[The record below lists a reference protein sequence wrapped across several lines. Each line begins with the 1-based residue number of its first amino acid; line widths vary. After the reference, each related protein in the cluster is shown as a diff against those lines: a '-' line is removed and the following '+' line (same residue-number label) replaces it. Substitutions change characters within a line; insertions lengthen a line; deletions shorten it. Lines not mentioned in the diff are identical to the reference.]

1 MLVACV
7 VEHPAQLRMM
17 TVANNGCF
25 TARVEQPHCL
35 LGMGSF
41 SCVNLDGNV
50 RRVGCCFAVVA
61 KMPSTNPRVGTLVG
75 VRRPSA
81 SPRKKASPK
90 KLGMSGWM
98 FFRVVETTRSGV
110 KVCSIEDHS
119 THVFDLSR
127 LRLVDLES
135 VFFHNVPYG
144 MKTSDVVA
152 QAISASQ
159 MHWMQ
164 RASAAQETLQTTKK
178 SLFDAKLQK
187 ATATADR
194 DKLRRERDALVT
206 QLRRERKEKDA
217 QKASVIQLQA
227 EVERLRVV
235 AARAQAAHPD
245 VSRLFG
251 GGVVGSRGGGVAAL

>member
-1 MLVACV
+1 
-7 VEHPAQLRMM
+7 M

-50 RRVGCCFAVVA
+50 RRVGCCFAVDA
-61 KMPSTNPRVGTLVG
+61 KTPSTNPRVGTLVG

-119 THVFDLSR
+119 THVRSLEASPRRFGIRLSQR
-127 LRLVDLES
+127 PVRNE
-135 VFFHNVPYG
+135 NVRRG
-144 MKTSDVVA
+144 GAGDRGVA
-152 QAISASQ
+152 DALD
-159 MHWMQ
+159 
-164 RASAAQETLQTTKK
+164 AARIRG
-178 SLFDAKLQK
+178 AGN
-187 ATATADR
+187 ATDHEEEP
-194 DKLRRERDALVT
+194 LRREIAKGHRHGRPGQASTRARRARDA
-206 QLRRERKEKDA
+206 A
-217 QKASVIQLQA
+217 P
-227 EVERLRVV
+227 
-235 AARAQAAHPD
+235 ARAQGEGRAEGECDSAAGRGRAASCRGCQGAVCPSD